1 MNLTGR
7 SVFRGQ
13 GFRVTER
20 SVTPVVGVVVMLGI
34 TVSLVV
40 IVAPLIFSGST
51 VDSGPPSIGVA
62 FVYEENNQASQE
74 DSFGTTGGSDSGVL
88 TIQVKEGDD
97 VNAGQIRVESNLS
110 GGNLVDDTD
119 SSEYESGDSIL
130 AGDEITVW
138 TERGDEVRFIWTSD
152 DGDDSYIIDKIT
164 ILPTQS
170 AETPGI
176 PDADHECDGWSFP
189 GDFDNADGISAG
201 SGDLTIDGVVLDC
214 DLSDYN
220 IDNVDIKGDGANIG
234 NVEANSNINII
245 NGATYDGYIEAG
257 NDMDLN
263 PGNIDATY
271 VDVTNKIHAYSG
283 SNSTISV
290 EDNVTAGNGIDL
302 YGDTIEGD
310 AIAEDDVNL
319 ADGASIT
326 GDLDATANDVI
337 IKEGSDVGGNVD
349 ADSNVK
355 VNDGTVEGYVDATGN
370 AIIKNSATVNGD
382 VESDSGITVKSS
394 SSVTGNLNGSG
405 TVNLKDST
413 ITGYVNSTDTVELDE
428 KTTVSGHVYV
438 DSSGDLTCNDGNDS
452 TINGVGCK
460 DYKNTANY
468 VVTIDSTNS
477 PVEEGNTLDVTATI
491 ENEYLGSASQKVTL
505 EINGYQ
511 NDSKSISVGA
521 HAATTKTFQW
531 STSGGDSNTYNA
543 SVISDNDSAD
553 QSVEV
558 VGDAPPKFE
567 SLTVTLEQVQSNKG
581 NLKKSKFTYSL
592 SESTTTTFEIV
603 KNGDP
608 PEETTDKSGSGATDW
623 TWNHNKVSLS
633 VIIRVD
639 TNGGECYKIRIPS
652 DASQGDTYDILSKGF
667 EC

>member
-1 MNLTGR
+1 
-7 SVFRGQ
+7 
-13 GFRVTER
+13 
-20 SVTPVVGVVVMLGI
+20 
-34 TVSLVV
+34 
-40 IVAPLIFSGST
+40 
-51 VDSGPPSIGVA
+51 VA